1 MKRLALISSLSVLVL
16 LLAGISSAQQAST
29 PPEGAQTPPAQN
41 PSAMT
46 PRQMAEMKADILV
59 ARKEYKDAVNAYAEI
74 LKDEPKNA
82 VLLNKLGVACQ
93 QLDDMRCAERY
104 YKRAT
109 AADKTFATPVNNL
122 GTIEYQK
129 VHYGKA
135 IRYYK
140 RTLAIKTD
148 LTTIL
153 ATVYSNLGYA
163 YFGNKE
169 YPEAMDAFS
178 KALAS
183 DPTIFDR
190 KGGAGTLIQ
199 QRNSTDPGLFYF
211 MVAKTFAQAGEAE
224 RTAHYLKLSRDAG
237 YKDFTSARKDPAF
250 AKVIQDPLVQEVL
263 QAQPEYLE
271 EPKKPTSH

>member
-1 MKRLALISSLSVLVL
+1 
-16 LLAGISSAQQAST
+16 
-29 PPEGAQTPPAQN
+29 
-41 PSAMT
+41 MT
-46 PRQMAEMKADILV
+46 PRQLAEMKADILV

-74 LKDEPKNA
+74 LKGEPKNA

-93 QLDDMRCAERY
+93 QLDDLRCAERY

-135 IRYYK
+135 IRYYR

-148 LTTIL
+148 PTMIL

-169 YPEAMDAFS
+169 YPEAMEAFS

-183 DPTIFDR
+183 DPGIFDR

-199 QRNSTDPGLFYF
+199 QRTSTDPGLFYF

-237 YKDFTSARKDPAF
+237 YKDLATARKNPAF
-250 AKVIQDPLVQEVL
+250 AKVIQDPRVQEVL

-271 EPKKPTSH
+271 GSKKPTSN